1 MRTLAMAALL
11 TALFGAAANAAA
23 QEWDVNRRQYT
34 FIDTRLTVDVQVEA
48 EGTLRLIRGMPGR
61 LEVAG
66 RALNGFTGFALGDRH
81 GSHLRLSA
89 AGADRVEYLVVVP
102 ERVYVR
108 IRLPDRRLAEVFGS
122 TRDAVSYEW
131 EAVDEPAS
139 RPAPQPDRESERVPP
154 VGPEPGTVEPG
165 APERALEPGTPAA
178 ATRTPA
184 ETPTPGLFT
193 TYRDDVAPASVS
205 LPRADLIHTLSV
217 RLEGKRFR
225 VAASRPLSLERG
237 DPTALEIRPAPPPL
251 DIVIGVP
258 VGTDDFVV
266 EVGGTPAFAIVEGR
280 PIVLCNPAMEQALD
294 DGRLWFTFTPEDG
307 RLECSDAALDRARKG
322 S

>member
-1 MRTLAMAALL
+1 MRTLVVTALL
-11 TALFGAAANAAA
+11 FMLPGAAATAAA

-131 EAVDEPAS
+131 ETVDEPAS
-139 RPAPQPDRESERVPP
+139 RPAPEPYRE
-154 VGPEPGTVEPG
+154 PEPVPQVEPG
-165 APERALEPGTPAA
+165 APEPTPGPGTAAPPA
-178 ATRTPA
+178 RTPA

-217 RLEGKRFR
+217 RLEGRRFR
-225 VAASRPLSLERG
+225 VAASRPLGLERG

-258 VGTDDFVV
+258 VRTDDFVV